1 MCYPL
6 DLLRFFSP
14 SFSLLFVF
22 FKVTFA
28 FTSVGTMAAE
38 AKQVDPTEYRVP
50 RNFKLLDELESA
62 EKGKYSDAKK
72 YGEDAIY
79 ITVGLNG
86 QDPTFTNWNGSIIP
100 HQVEWTCFFL

>member
-1 MCYPL
+1 
-6 DLLRFFSP
+6 
-14 SFSLLFVF
+14 
-22 FKVTFA
+22 
-28 FTSVGTMAAE
+28 MAAE

-100 HQVEWTCFFL
+100 HQVEWTCFFLWFISRSQRRTPFQQHDQNYGL